1 LTAQPARRSG
11 VFPVLDKTIPPTILK
26 GYNMKLMTALVLA
39 AGLTTGAAGVSMA
52 QVSIAPEGPFNFDM
66 STFSPATT
74 AAVDSATT
82 ATVIAVD
89 PLTFDGD
96 EMMAATISELRQ
108 AVATNVS
115 LNTELENNAIDVN
128 DIIAVHVNSDGS
140 LQLFVDQD
148 EARPAG

>member
-1 LTAQPARRSG
+1 
-11 VFPVLDKTIPPTILK
+11 
-26 GYNMKLMTALVLA
+26 MKLMTALVLA

-52 QVSIAPEGPFNFDM
+52 QVSIAPEGPFNVDM